1 MRDLNNSVNKI
12 DLTDKTKADYIQV
25 YVDHSPG

>member
-1 MRDLNNSVNKI
+1 MRDLNTVNKL